1 MAGRISQPVGF
12 MSKGLQLQ
20 TPPPGGSGAPACPEN
35 RTWIAKERGPT
46 EHAISDCLGTDS
58 AVVLKRPLPP
68 LTVHRIDHPSLD
80 PSTPHP
86 WPGEPSR
93 RGAETPND
101 SDTGMG
107 MLYPPDH
114 GHPDGG
120 GRLVFP
126 KPGTDAMAE
135 TGINRAAN
143 SIQRV
148 LEPIFWRRAT
158 DVVPRDKEIMSRALD
173 ECKKKCKKIL
183 KKMKYYLFNS
193 INYL

>member
-1 MAGRISQPVGF
+1 
-12 MSKGLQLQ
+12 
-20 TPPPGGSGAPACPEN
+20 
-35 RTWIAKERGPT
+35 
-46 EHAISDCLGTDS
+46 
-58 AVVLKRPLPP
+58 
-68 LTVHRIDHPSLD
+68 
-80 PSTPHP
+80 
-86 WPGEPSR
+86 
-93 RGAETPND
+93 
-101 SDTGMG
+101 
-107 MLYPPDH
+107 
-114 GHPDGG
+114 
-120 GRLVFP
+120 
-126 KPGTDAMAE
+126 MAE